1 MNNGEGA
8 EPQDTPSYWASLK
21 PERAK
26 SNPVLVF
33 GVALFVAAAFYAGL
47 VVISRADTVLFPSG
61 QIRINLPISLP
72 LVDGGDGLGRYGDRF
87 NILVLGLDR
96 NMNEPRD
103 MPTRSDTIF
112 VLTVDMLNHEA
123 AILSFPRDL
132 VVDIPDSRGGY
143 VKDRINTAFPV
154 GMVQG
159 GRQEGVKRAIA
170 TMKRNF
176 GIDIDRHVTIDFAS
190 FQNIID
196 TLGGIDMTIGQEVG
210 DPKYI
215 LPSRGT
221 PAYFRLGPAHMD
233 GETALAY
240 SRIRLDSDL
249 KRIQRQHQVMR
260 AVMDKVMSLQLLT
273 KTFSLWREYQDTID
287 TDLPDWEVPGLALLA
302 LRVGS
307 ERVTTY
313 SLEEAVQPA
322 VGNGGASI
330 LLAKQDKVQ
339 AILKKVFYDPR
350 LRREGA
356 TVQVLDSSGD
366 PQRSARF
373 SAYLASQG
381 LSEGRVINGGLD
393 LPLSGSETTIFNLTD
408 KKYTARSLA
417 QWLNL
422 PDGRVKGRN
431 AAVAEAIP
439 TGVDIL
445 LVLGPDAKV
454 P

>member
-1 MNNGEGA
+1 VESIGTTRASYSQRHFFSSSYLLILLLAPPFDRGTQDPGYIKAYPPGIRENGGQYTHGAVWIVMALARLGSGDEATWEG
-8 EPQDTPSYWASLK
+8 PL
-21 PERAK
+21 
-26 SNPVLVF
+26 
-33 GVALFVAAAFYAGL
+33 G
-47 VVISRADTVLFPSG
+47 
-61 QIRINLPISLP
+61 P
-72 LVDGGDGLGRYGDRF
+72 LV
-87 NILVLGLDR
+87 
-96 NMNEPRD
+96 
-103 MPTRSDTIF
+103 
-112 VLTVDMLNHEA
+112 
-123 AILSFPRDL
+123 
-132 VVDIPDSRGGY
+132 
-143 VKDRINTAFPV
+143 
-154 GMVQG
+154 
-159 GRQEGVKRAIA
+159 
-170 TMKRNF
+170 
-176 GIDIDRHVTIDFAS
+176 
-190 FQNIID
+190 
-196 TLGGIDMTIGQEVG
+196 
-210 DPKYI
+210 
-215 LPSRGT
+215 
-221 PAYFRLGPAHMD
+221 RLGPAHMD